1 MIAPTI
7 SLPPVSPAH
16 QKAALG
22 AIGLA
27 TAALLLGAWKG
38 LLVAALA
45 LAICGVAA
53 YVAYS
58 VATGACDGIL
68 LAWALLFPLGYYFLS
83 YPRDRPV
90 LQFDRTM
97 VMLLLGGIVFARG
110 CRTQAIPQEMKRAA
124 IAWAIFLGAAFLGCC
139 RAANLLTSGRLLVDS
154 FLCPAILGWYVL
166 RQFRPASHA
175 VHLHAVISIIS
186 IYSAGIGVAEVVLQR
201 DLLAFVASADYLARD
216 IDDPTGGILLRP
228 NGPFG
233 TNNSFALVGL
243 ISFFLLAFLWNIMR
257 GEAHAG
263 SLNSR
268 FSPGAIHRLLHVLGI
283 SAALL
288 QALLPLFRSV
298 LLTLVVVIVLDLFW
312 SRGFGRAWRALAL
325 GGIVLTATG
334 LATLAPGVFRERS
347 GAENLYGRIAQHR
360 QTLRMVADHPLLGIG
375 ITNFAAVVSRDA
387 RYRAVSYEGLEAET
401 TPHNNVA
408 FVAVETGLA
417 GVLPYIASQ
426 LLLWTAFRRL
436 RGRGERGRLAWRY
449 FIFIFLAYWI
459 SGMTLSS
466 GYFGDLNHWFVFALT
481 LLYSFGAGTA
491 RSGPA
496 RLAAAA

>member
-1 MIAPTI
+1 MISPAI
-7 SLPPVSPAH
+7 SLPSASPAH

-22 AIGLA
+22 GVGLA

-45 LAICGVAA
+45 LAICAVVA
-53 YVAYS
+53 YVIYS

-90 LQFDRTM
+90 LQFDRTI

-110 CRTQAIPQEMKRAA
+110 CRRQAIPPEMKRAA

-166 RQFRPASHA
+166 GQFRPASRA
-175 VHLHAVISIIS
+175 RHLHAVISIIS

-201 DLLAFVASADYLARD
+201 HLLAFAASADYLARD

-228 NGPFG
+228 SGPFG

-243 ISFFLLAFLWNIMR
+243 ISFFLLAFLWNVMR
-257 GEAHAG
+257 GEAQACG
-263 SLNSR
+263 SLT
-268 FSPGAIHRLLHVLGI
+268 ATHRLLHVMGI

-288 QALLPLFRSV
+288 QSLLPLFRSV
-298 LLTLVVVIVLDLFW
+298 LLTLLVIIFLELFW
-312 SRGFGRAWRALAL
+312 SSGFGRAWRVLALATIFL
-325 GGIVLTATG
+325 IAAG
-334 LATLAPGVFRERS
+334 LAALAPGVFRDRS
-347 GAENLYGRIAQHR
+347 GAENVYGRIAQHR
-360 QTLRMVADHPLLGIG
+360 QSLRMVADHPLFGIG
-375 ITNFAAVVSRDA
+375 MTNFAAVVGREV
-387 RYRAVSYEGLEAET
+387 RYRAVSYEGFEAET
-401 TPHNNVA
+401 TPHNNLA

-449 FIFIFLAYWI
+449 FVFIFLAYWI

-466 GYFGDLNHWFVFALT
+466 GYFGDLNHWFVFAFT

-491 RSGPA
+491 EQAPA
-496 RLAAAA
+496 SQTAAA

>member
-1 MIAPTI
+1 MNSPTI

-16 QKAALG
+16 QKYALG
-22 AIGLA
+22 AVGLA

-38 LLVAALA
+38 LLIAALV
-45 LAICGVAA
+45 LAICAAVA
-53 YVAYS
+53 YVTYS
-58 VATGACDGIL
+58 VATGECDGIL
-68 LAWALLFPLGYYFLS
+68 LAWVLLFPLGYYFLS

-90 LQFDRTM
+90 LQFDRTI
-97 VMLLLGGIVFARG
+97 VLLLFGGIVFARG
-110 CRTQAIPQEMKRAA
+110 CRRQAIPQEMKRAA
-124 IAWAIFLGAAFLGCC
+124 IAWAIFLGAAFIACC

-175 VHLHAVISIIS
+175 RQLHAVISIIS
-186 IYSAGIGVAEVVLQR
+186 IYSAGIGIAEVFLQR
-201 DLLAFVASADYLARD
+201 DLLAFESSADYLAGNFG
-216 IDDPTGGILLRP
+216 DPTGGILLRP

-243 ISFFLLAFLWNIMR
+243 ISFFLLAFLWNVI
-257 GEAHAG
+257 GSEAQAG
-263 SLNSR
+263 SRNS
-268 FSPGAIHRLLHVLGI
+268 PAAGAIHRLLHVLGI

-288 QALLPLFRSV
+288 QSLLPLFRSV

-312 SRGFGRAWRALAL
+312 TRGFGRVWRVLAL
-325 GGIVLTATG
+325 GAIFLAAAS
-334 LATLAPGVFRERS
+334 LATLAPGVFRDRS
-347 GAENLYGRIAQHR
+347 GSENVYGRIAQH
-360 QTLRMVADHPLLGIG
+360 QQALRMVADHPLLGIG
-375 ITNFAAVVSRDA
+375 MTNFAAVVSRDV
-387 RYRAVSYEGLEAET
+387 RYRAVSYEGFGAET

-426 LLLWTAFRRL
+426 VLLWTAFRGL
-436 RGRGERGRLAWRY
+436 RGRGERGRLAWKY
-449 FIFIFLAYWI
+449 FVFIFLSYWI

-466 GYFGDLNHWFVFALT
+466 GYFGDLNHWFVFALA

-491 RSGPA
+491 QPA
-496 RLAAAA
+496 PAAVERP